1 MKFGKKKRR
10 ELTRGNQIMN
20 KKFAENWL
28 DKLKDSQWN
37 KDIEKA
43 TSLFTQTTFYQET
56 PFMKPYTT
64 FDE

>member
-1 MKFGKKKRR
+1 
-10 ELTRGNQIMN
+10 MN
-20 KKFAENWL
+20 KKFAEKWL
-28 DKLKDSQWN
+28 DKLKDAQWN